1 MIRCSNDHLS
11 NVSSKRYL
19 ISGIR
24 NKSFNGKETSVL
36 DYTCLRKSCERY
48 RCFIDYAVIVVR
60 NDLTFSRAATVR
72 SVSVCVSDRL
82 PSERRIRLRYKKTVE
97 EYRKRWRALVNKER
111 GDRVQERKNESET
124 RLDVWVL

>member
-1 MIRCSNDHLS
+1 MITFQMFHPNDKL
-11 NVSSKRYL
+11 VSD
-19 ISGIR
+19 IR
-24 NKSFNGKETSVL
+24 NKSFSLAKEVHSSL
-36 DYTCLRKSCERY
+36 GHTCLRKSCERY

-60 NDLTFSRAATVR
+60 NYLTFSRAATAR

-82 PSERRIRLRYKKTVE
+82 PSERRIRLRYSKKTVE

-111 GDRVQERKNESET
+111 EDRVEERKNESET